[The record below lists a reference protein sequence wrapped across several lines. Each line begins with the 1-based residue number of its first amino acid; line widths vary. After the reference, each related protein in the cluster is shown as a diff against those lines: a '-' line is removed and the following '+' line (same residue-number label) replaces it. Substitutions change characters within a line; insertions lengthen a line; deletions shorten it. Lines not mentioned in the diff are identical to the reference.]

1 MNNFFAFFLVF
12 MLGSLF
18 LYGQENNDIDIKEF
32 KSKLETSTYLLI
44 DVRTK
49 TEYTKGYIKNAINI
63 SYLSDDFEK
72 KIQQLDKE
80 ILVLLYCHSGNRS
93 KKAMDLMN
101 INGFKQVFNLVGG
114 IVAWKENDNILIS
127 K

>member
-1 MNNFFAFFLVF
+1 

-32 KSKLETSTYLLI
+32 KSKLDTSTYLLI

-72 KIQQLDKE
+72 QIQQLDKE

-93 KKAMDLMN
+93 RKAMDLMN

>member
-1 MNNFFAFFLVF
+1 MNNFFIFFLVF

-32 KSKLETSTYLLI
+32 KSKLDTSTYLLI

-72 KIQQLDKE
+72 QIQQLDKE

-93 KKAMDLMN
+93 RKAMDLMN

-114 IVAWKENDNILIS
+114 NVAWKENDNILIS

>member
-1 MNNFFAFFLVF
+1 MNNFFIFFLVF

-32 KSKLETSTYLLI
+32 KSKLDTSTYLLI

-72 KIQQLDKE
+72 KIQQLDKD

-93 KKAMDLMN
+93 RKAMDLMN

>member
-1 MNNFFAFFLVF
+1 MNNFFIFFLVF

-32 KSKLETSTYLLI
+32 KSKLDTSTYLLI

-72 KIQQLDKE
+72 QIQQLDKE

-93 KKAMDLMN
+93 RKAMDLMN